1 RCVGVSL
8 SQAAEPRM
16 QFTDVLAKYG
26 MISAFLAVVIAFG
39 LLRPAFFSLAN
50 FSDILVSAS
59 ITFFIALG
67 VTFSLTVNGFDL
79 SIGSVASLSS
89 MLAAG
94 LMVLN
99 AGNLAEAIV
108 LPLAVSAAIGLIN
121 AALIVKAR
129 IPDLLVTLGTMFIV
143 QGAQETYSDGK
154 NIYPH
159 MFLNSGQM
167 APGTFLPGFVYL
179 ANGTLLGVPFPI
191 WLMAVVGLA
200 SWVFLE
206 RTEFG
211 RYFYAVGANQEAARL
226 SGVRVDRYRV
236 LAYVI
241 SALFAGFGGILLASF
256 LQSGENLAGAPY
268 MLNTVTAAFLGF
280 SLFGLNRANV
290 AGTLIGSLFL
300 AVFLTGMTMLNVP
313 YTMQDIFKGA
323 LLIGAIALTY
333 ISRRS

>member
-1 RCVGVSL
+1 VKPRIGFADIL
-8 SQAAEPRM
+8 SK
-16 QFTDVLAKYG
+16 FG
-26 MISAFLAVVIAFG
+26 MIGAFLAVILVFG

-79 SIGSVASLSS
+79 SIGAVASLSS

-99 AGNLAEAIV
+99 AANLFVAIGV
-108 LPLAVSAAIGLIN
+108 PLFVSAVVGLLNAI
-121 AALIVKAR
+121 LIVKGR
-129 IPDLLVTLGTMFIV
+129 IPDLLVTLGMMFIV

-154 NIYPH
+154 NIYPQ
-159 MFLNSGQM
+159 MFLSSGQT
-167 APGTFLPGFVYL
+167 APGTFWPGFVYL
-179 ANGTLLGVPFPI
+179 ANGTLFGVPFPI
-191 WLMAVVGLA
+191 WLMVIIGVATWL
-200 SWVFLE
+200 FLE

-211 RYFYAVGANQEAARL
+211 RYFYAVGANREAARL
-226 SGVRVDRYRV
+226 SGVRVDLYRV
-236 LAYVI
+236 LAYVL
-241 SALFAGFGGILLASF
+241 SALFAGFGGLLLASF
-256 LQSGENLAGAPY
+256 LQSGENLAGSPY
-268 MLNTVTAAFLGF
+268 MLNTVTAAYLGF

-290 AGTLIGSLFL
+290 AGTFIGSVFL

-313 YTMQDIFKGA
+313 YTMQDIFKGV

-333 ISRRS
+333 VTRNKV